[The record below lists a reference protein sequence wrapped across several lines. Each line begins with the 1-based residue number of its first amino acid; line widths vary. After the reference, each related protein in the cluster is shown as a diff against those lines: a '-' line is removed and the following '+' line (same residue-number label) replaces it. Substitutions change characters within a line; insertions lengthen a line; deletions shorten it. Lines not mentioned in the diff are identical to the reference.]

1 METKLYGKA
10 AYDADIA
17 SRPTYHDGTP
27 RKPWEDL
34 CLVARQSWNKKDKTN
49 PMTKKQE
56 LEIIAE
62 AASRLGPDSYLG
74 PWLTQLLPELEQ
86 AMRSDTIPQITI
98 TDAVRVAKSAAEVAG
113 EIMIRDAEERVRR
126 IERAGERIAATSKA
140 MLELMRDMLKNQ
152 ESDVGRMRRYI
163 SAVEDQVR

>member
-34 CLVARQSWNKKDKTN
+34 CPVARQSWNKKDKTN

-56 LEIIAE
+56 LEIITE

-98 TDAVRVAKSAAEVAG
+98 ADSVRVAESAAEVAG
-113 EIMIRDAEERVRR
+113 EILIREAEERVRR
-126 IERAGERIAATSKA
+126 IQWAGERIAAASRG
-140 MLELMRDMLKNQ
+140 MLELMRDMLKFQ
-152 ESDVGRMRRYI
+152 EQQTEKMR
-163 SAVEDQVR
+163 SCVHMMENQVR